1 MEARIVGTL
10 ITKSEPLIR
19 LGFFFAVLIIMF
31 LWEIAAPRRPLTTSK
46 MTRWVSNLG
55 MVVIDS
61 ITVRLV
67 FPAALTGVAIF
78 AEQRGW
84 GLFNQFVLSDAWKI
98 IFSVLILDLTIY
110 LQHVMVHSAP
120 LLWRIHMV
128 HHTDMDLD
136 VSTGVRFH
144 PIEIVLSL
152 GIKMMVVVLI
162 GAPPASVL
170 IFEII
175 LNGTSMFNHGNVRY
189 PKRIDSFLRLL
200 VVTPEMHRVHHSAIR
215 WETNS
220 NLGFNFPWW
229 DRLFGTYRDQPA
241 KGHLEMTIGL
251 DQYKE
256 PQKLTLP
263 WLIVLPFIGKLGKYP
278 MTRSPGVE

>member
-1 MEARIVGTL
+1 MGTL
-10 ITKSEPLIR
+10 FTKSEPLIR
-19 LGFFFAVLIIMF
+19 LGFFFGILIIMF
-31 LWEIAAPRRPLTTSK
+31 LWEIGAPRRRLTVSK
-46 MTRWVSNLG
+46 MTRWIGNLG
-55 MVVIDS
+55 LVLIDS
-61 ITVRLV
+61 VIVRFILPAGLV
-67 FPAALTGVAIF
+67 GVAF
-78 AEQRGW
+78 LAQQRGW
-84 GLFNQFVLSDAWKI
+84 GLFNQFELSDVLKI

-110 LQHVMVHSAP
+110 LQHIMFHSAP
-120 LLWRIHMV
+120 LLWRLHMV
-128 HHTDMDLD
+128 HHSDMDID
-136 VSTGVRFH
+136 VTTGVRFH
-144 PIEIVLSL
+144 PIEIVLSM
-152 GIKMMVVVLI
+152 GIKMIVVILV
-162 GAPPASVL
+162 GASPASVL
-170 IFEII
+170 IFEVI

-189 PKRIDSFLRLL
+189 SQWIDSFLRLL

-256 PQKLTLP
+256 PRKLTLP
-263 WLIVLPFIGKLGKYP
+263 WLLVLPFIGKLGKYP

>member
-1 MEARIVGTL
+1 MGTFFSK
-10 ITKSEPLIR
+10 TEPLIR
-19 LGFFFAVLIIMF
+19 LGFFFGILVIMF
-31 LWEIAAPRRPLTTSK
+31 LWEMAAPRRPLSTSK
-46 MTRWVSNLG
+46 ITRWISNLG
-55 MVVIDS
+55 MVMIDS
-61 ITVRLV
+61 ITVRLI
-67 FPAALTGVAIF
+67 FPAALTGVTILAQ
-78 AEQRGW
+78 QRGW
-84 GLFNQFVLSDAWKI
+84 GLFNQLELSDVSKI
-98 IFSVLILDLTIY
+98 IFSVLILDLAIY
-110 LQHVMVHSAP
+110 LQHVMFHSAP
-120 LLWRIHMV
+120 LLWRLHMV
-128 HHTDMDLD
+128 HHSDMDID
-136 VSTGVRFH
+136 VTTGVRFH
-144 PIEIVLSL
+144 PIEIMLSL
-152 GIKMMVVVLI
+152 GIKMMAVILI

-189 PKRIDSFLRLL
+189 YQWIESFLRLL
-200 VVTPEMHRVHHSAIR
+200 VVTPEMHRVHHSTIR

-278 MTRSPGVE
+278 MTRSPGAE

>member
-1 MEARIVGTL
+1 MGTL
-10 ITKSEPLIR
+10 FSESEPLLR
-19 LGFFFAVLIIMF
+19 FGFFFAILVIMF
-31 LWEIAAPRRPLTTSK
+31 LWEVFAPRRPLSTSK
-46 MTRWVSNLG
+46 TARWISNLG
-55 MVVIDS
+55 LVAIDF
-61 ITVRLV
+61 ITVRLI
-67 FPAALTGVAIF
+67 FPTALTGAAIL
-78 AEQRGW
+78 AQQRGW
-84 GLFNQFVLSDAWKI
+84 GLFNQLELSDVSKI
-98 IFSVLILDLTIY
+98 ILSVLILDLVIY
-110 LQHVMVHSAP
+110 LQHVMFHSAP
-120 LLWRIHMV
+120 LLWRLHMV
-128 HHTDMDLD
+128 HHSDMDID
-136 VSTGVRFH
+136 VTTGVRFH
-144 PIEIVLSL
+144 PIEIMLSL
-152 GIKMMVVVLI
+152 GIKMMTVALI
-162 GAPPASVL
+162 GAPPVSVL

-189 PKRIDSFLRLL
+189 SQRVDSFLRLL
-200 VVTPEMHRVHHSAIR
+200 VVTPEMHRVHHSTIR

-278 MTRSPGVE
+278 MTRGPGVE